1 MGNRCEKRKQVT
13 LWQKRF
19 GFTKNKC
26 IRIGLYIFDNLDL
39 TDTQYQMNLNEFDKG
54 PSIRRS

>member
-1 MGNRCEKRKQVT
+1 VKKRKQVT
-13 LWQKRF
+13 LWQNRF
-19 GFTKNKC
+19 GFTKNKR

-39 TDTQYQMNLNEFDKG
+39 TNTQYQMNLNEFDTG